1 MKRSMVTLRNNL
13 VNDEHEIGGKAGNLV
28 ELIRAGLPV
37 PDCWVVPG
45 EIFRDHLI
53 FHGQEKTARAVFAD
67 GDESACSELRQCV
80 LSMELQADLLESLSS
95 LPDAPFAVRSSASV
109 EDGAQGSYSGLF
121 STCLGIG
128 RRELESAVKTVW
140 GSAFTPEVL
149 AYHRQVAPGSG
160 YPLMAVLLMP
170 LLDARLAGVAFSADP
185 ANGDPF
191 RIVVTACRGL
201 GTRIVEGSEAG
212 VRYILDLDALD
223 IVEMSAGHQI
233 EGDFVQSDGHIATR
247 TVNAEVTLS
256 EDQLRE
262 LGGTV
267 RAIDEILDGRVDVE
281 FAFTDRGLEILQA
294 RQILGLPF
302 FFPENPVES
311 GDAHWFLHCARTDP
325 LPPFI
330 REVFTAPLEHP
341 RIPRPPWPLEVESVL
356 CRHGRVFGRSPQEPD
371 YIYQEDIEDQN
382 RDRTFLHKMEAL
394 DDPEDHFR
402 PYCAWTE
409 DAYERVV
416 PRIRQDCTRLLS
428 LSEEERAALSSR
440 RFSEVFG
447 EALDLERQAGV
458 FYVSSSWVTA
468 YYVDMAQ
475 KLLKDWIGF
484 PNWRK
489 AEQLSM
495 DLIQGAPS
503 LTHERDAEL
512 QQIALGHG
520 DLESFVR
527 RWGYSYLV
535 RDEQL
540 YFDLWKS
547 WREDPQPLRQAIE
560 QMQHAVDQRSIEE
573 RLVESRNRAEE
584 ILARTTR
591 RFEAAD
597 QRQCAQRSRIF
608 TACVHFGRAHFRMKD
623 DRDLIWSH
631 AQAALRWILLGA
643 ARRLM
648 EKGAV
653 ASDREVFLFTPRELL
668 DFFSSGESTIAGMS
682 DRAAER
688 RRKQARLARYTLPSQ
703 PVEEAPGPP
712 AGGVMEGVPTG
723 PGIAEGK
730 AHIVREETALEDLA
744 SLDEG
749 DILVF
754 IGEGKVGLTM
764 FFPQIAG
771 LVYSNGNGLCHES
784 NLCRELGKPA
794 VVCVG
799 ENAELIEEGEL
810 LRIDG
815 GEGYVTLLEKD
826 LV

>member
-1 MKRSMVTLRNNL
+1 MKRSVITLRNDL
-13 VNDEHEIGGKAGNLV
+13 AHDECEIGGKAGNLV

-53 FHGQEKTARAVFAD
+53 FHGQETTACAVFAN
-67 GDESACSELRQCV
+67 GDDSTCGALRQCI
-80 LSMELQADLLESLSS
+80 LSMELQPDLLESLSN
-95 LPDAPFAVRSSASV
+95 LPDVSFAVRSSASV
-109 EDGAQGSYSGLF
+109 EDGARGSYSGLF

-149 AYHRQVAPGSG
+149 AYHRQVAPGRG

-191 RIVVTACRGL
+191 RIVVTACLGL

-223 IVEMSAGHQI
+223 IVEMSAGHQTK
-233 EGDFVQSDGHIATR
+233 GDFVQTDGHISTR
-247 TVNAEVTLS
+247 PVNAEVVLS

-281 FAFTDRGLEILQA
+281 FAFTDRSLEILQA

-325 LPPFI
+325 LPLFI
-330 REVFTAPLEHP
+330 REIFTTPLEHP
-341 RIPRPPWPLEVESVL
+341 RIPPPPWPLEVESVI
-356 CRHGRVFGRSPQEPD
+356 CRHGRFFGLSPQEPD
-371 YIYQEDIEDQN
+371 YIYQEDIEDSR
-382 RDRTFLHKMEAL
+382 RDRTFLHEMETL
-394 DDPEDHFR
+394 DSPEDHFR
-402 PYCAWTE
+402 PYYAWTE

-440 RFSEVFG
+440 RLGELLE
-447 EALDLERQAGV
+447 EALDLECQAGV
-458 FYVSSSWVTA
+458 FYISSSWVTA
-468 YYVDMAQ
+468 YYVDMAE
-475 KLLKDWIGF
+475 KLLEDWIGF
-484 PNWRK
+484 PKWRK

-512 QQIALGHG
+512 QRIALGGG
-520 DLESFVR
+520 DLESFIC

-540 YFDLWKS
+540 YFDRWKS
-547 WREDPQPLRQAIE
+547 WREDSQPLRQAIE
-560 QMQHAVDQRSIEE
+560 QMRRAVDQRPIAE
-573 RLVESRNRAEE
+573 RLVESRKRAEE
-584 ILARTTR
+584 ILARTIR
-591 RFEAAD
+591 RLEAAD
-597 QRQCAQRSRIF
+597 KRQRAQRGRIF

-623 DRDLIWSH
+623 DRDLVWSH
-631 AQAALRWILLGA
+631 AQAALRWILLEA

-648 EKGAV
+648 EKGAI

-668 DFFSSGESTIAGMS
+668 DFFAGGESMIVDMS
-682 DRAAER
+682 SRAVER
-688 RRKQARLARYTLPSQ
+688 RREQARLARYTLPSQ
-703 PVEEAPGPP
+703 PLEEAPGPP
-712 AGGVMEGVPTG
+712 VGGVMEGVPTG
-723 PGIAEGK
+723 PGIVEGK

-799 ENAELIEEGEL
+799 ENVELIEEGEL

-815 GEGYVTLLEKD
+815 GEGIVTRLEKSE
-826 LV
+826 